1 MFLSFDNT
9 NTMVYLSLKYR
20 YYQKNKTKMP
30 VGSKPEFLRF
40 RLSLDL
46 SFFGFFKAAIHLD
59 QSPFF
64 ICIKETS
71 IPSFSLKRSEISADA
86 PAR

>member
-1 MFLSFDNT
+1 
-9 NTMVYLSLKYR
+9 
-20 YYQKNKTKMP
+20 MP

-59 QSPFF
+59 QSPFLHLHKRDF
-64 ICIKETS
+64 YS
-71 IPSFSLKRSEISADA
+71 IFFFEEIGDFC
-86 PAR
+86 